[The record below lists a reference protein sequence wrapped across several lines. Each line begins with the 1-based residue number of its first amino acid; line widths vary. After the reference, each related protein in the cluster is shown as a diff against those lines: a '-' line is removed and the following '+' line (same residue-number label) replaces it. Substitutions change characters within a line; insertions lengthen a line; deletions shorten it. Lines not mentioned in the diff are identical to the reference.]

1 MIVETMIF
9 AQLSA
14 CVKSILINKIGL
26 FDITKNILIVHQNSK
41 LKLFNALMKNEPI
54 PQYFNKKKI
63 DTYLKSINKNLFFKH
78 YYHRKTKTK
87 IKRRT

>member
-41 LKLFNALMKNEPI
+41 LKLFNALMKNKPI
-54 PQYFNKKKI
+54 PQYFNKKK
-63 DTYLKSINKNLFFKH
+63 SIPILNQ
-78 YYHRKTKTK
+78 
-87 IKRRT
+87 